1 MLSLSLFNLI
11 SYFAMSVVVAF
22 FPIYFQYK
30 GLNPAEIGWLLA
42 VGTFISVFSQ
52 PIWGLIAD
60 KKQTI
65 KRIVLLLL
73 VFSLLTSSFIF
84 FADSFSYLFFA
95 MALFFFFFSPVQPLV
110 DSLATAYTIE
120 RGKNYGAVRM
130 WGSIG
135 FATSSLVTGI
145 VIEWIGIENIGFILG
160 TFIILTFLISTRL
173 MDRSTKMA
181 SISTSLVVQ
190 TLKNKE
196 YVFFLFAVFLI
207 TFPHRMNDSILG
219 LYLSKL
225 GATEGEIG
233 AAWTIAAASEAPF
246 IFIMALFLKKFHHLQ
261 LMAFAGGIYFIRWF
275 LYGMTDHVWTIISLQ
290 ALHSITF
297 AVFLVA
303 SLQYVAVLV
312 PREML
317 ATGQTI
323 FFAVQSGLGGIFGS
337 LIGGYMM
344 KELGAP
350 FTYQVGSL
358 FALAGS
364 LLSFVMYLS
373 RKKRVLQ
380 ASE

>member
-22 FPIYFQYK
+22 FPLFFQYK
-30 GLNPAEIGWLLA
+30 GLNPSEIGTLLA
-42 VGTFISVFSQ
+42 VGTFVSVFSQ
-52 PIWGLIAD
+52 PIWGYIAD

-65 KRIVLLLL
+65 KRIVLMLL
-73 VFSLLTSSFIF
+73 VFALLSSTLIFIGDTF
-84 FADSFSYLFFA
+84 FALFFA

-120 RGKNYGAVRM
+120 HKKNYGAVRM

-135 FATSSLVTGI
+135 FAASSLVTGI
-145 VIEWIGIENIGFILG
+145 IMVWIGIENVGYVLAVFIV
-160 TFIILTFLISTRL
+160 LTFLVSTRL
-173 MDRSTKMA
+173 VDTSTKMA
-181 SISTSLVVQ
+181 PISKSLVTN
-190 TLKNKE
+190 TLKNKQ
-196 YVFFLFAVFLI
+196 YLRFLLAVFLI

-219 LYLSKL
+219 LYLSEL

-246 IFIMALFLKKFHHLQ
+246 ILIMAFFLKKFHHLQ
-261 LMAFAGGIYFIRWF
+261 LMAFAGGVYFIRWL
-275 LYGMTDHVWTIISLQ
+275 LYGITDHVWTIILLQ
-290 ALHSITF
+290 GLHSITF
-297 AVFLVA
+297 AIFLVA
-303 SLQYVAVLV
+303 ALQYVAVLV

-344 KELGAP
+344 NELGAQL
-350 FTYQVGSL
+350 TYQIGSL
-358 FALAGS
+358 FALAGAI
-364 LLSFVMYLS
+364 LSGVMYITA
-373 RKKRVLQ
+373 KKRIIQ
-380 ASE
+380 PSE